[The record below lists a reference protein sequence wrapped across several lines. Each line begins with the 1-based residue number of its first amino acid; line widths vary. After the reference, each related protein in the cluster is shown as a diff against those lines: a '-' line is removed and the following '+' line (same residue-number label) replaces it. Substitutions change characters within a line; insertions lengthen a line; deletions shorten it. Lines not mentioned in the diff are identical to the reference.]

1 VFDNRPYFTSSFLSF
16 INNEELEKM
25 KHFKLFNSYIKISY
39 INIVIA
45 IWLIGAL
52 TSCNTLEKVSPHGL
66 NSGYYKFKSD
76 SVNNQNVYLDVTD
89 EKIDVY
95 HHIKHQPDK
104 THFLTIPF
112 NTKTDSLILKPMVF
126 KKQSLDIDITSIIL
140 KYRPSVYG
148 LPAQL
153 TTDLNMALY
162 AGWRYDFYHI
172 MSKKDPLGRNYQKII
187 DRGFDFGVFAGSGAT
202 LISPYTTQN
211 QRTDEYSA
219 MIIQTGIA
227 GFIESNLASFGL
239 AIGYDYLL
247 NPDRKI
253 WIYNNKPWI
262 GFMVGI
268 ALN

>member
-1 VFDNRPYFTSSFLSF
+1 
-16 INNEELEKM
+16 M
-25 KHFKLFNSYIKISY
+25 KRFKLFIVFMKISY
-39 INIVIA
+39 VNIVIA
-45 IWLIGAL
+45 IWVIGAL
-52 TSCNTLEKVSPHGL
+52 TSCNTLEKVSLHGL

-76 SVNNQNVYLDVTD
+76 TIHTQNVYLDVTD

-95 HHIKHQPDK
+95 HSIKQQPDK
-104 THFLTIPF
+104 TKFLTIPF
-112 NTKTDSLILKPMVF
+112 NTETDSILFKPMVF
-126 KKQSLDIDITSIIL
+126 KKQSLDVDITSIIL
-140 KYRPSVYG
+140 KHRPSAYG

-162 AGWRYDFYHI
+162 VGWRYDYYHI
-172 MSKKDPLGRNYQKII
+172 LSKKDPLDKSYQKII
-187 DRGFDFGVFAGSGAT
+187 NRGYDFGVFAGSST
-202 LISPYTTQN
+202 TVISPFTTQN
-211 QRTDEYSA
+211 KRADEYSG

-253 WIYNNKPWI
+253 WIYNNKPWV